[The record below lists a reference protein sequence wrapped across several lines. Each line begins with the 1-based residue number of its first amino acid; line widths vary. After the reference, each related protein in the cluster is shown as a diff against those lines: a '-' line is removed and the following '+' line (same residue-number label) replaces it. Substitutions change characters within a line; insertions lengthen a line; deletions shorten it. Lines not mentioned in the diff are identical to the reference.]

1 MRGKRDKINLST
13 IRFPMIIT
21 CIVGN
26 PSKASSIFNKL
37 LREMG
42 YVKIGERAYVHQG
55 GEQLTAAI
63 SYGKTYLPEIDAVKD
78 CLTLYLSDAEHVIN
92 IELCN
97 ELNKIL
103 TSEIDIGL
111 SEPFMLQ

>member
-1 MRGKRDKINLST
+1 
-13 IRFPMIIT
+13 MIIT

-26 PSKASSIFNKL
+26 PSKVSSLFEKL
-37 LREMG
+37 LRESG
-42 YVKIGERAYVHQG
+42 YVKIGETAYVHQG

-63 SYGKTYLPEIDAVKD
+63 SFGKTYLPETDSVKD

-97 ELNKIL
+97 DLNRLL
-103 TSEIDIGL
+103 TSEKDLGL
-111 SEPFMLQ
+111 NEPFIVK